1 MADVMVRVDR
11 DCYDSL
17 KEVCIRHP
25 LRPTMKATIERA
37 IELMIEDL
45 EVEITNANK

>member
-11 DCYDSL
+11 RWHEAL
-17 KEVCIRHP
+17 KEVCSRHP
-25 LRPTMKATIERA
+25 LRPTMKATLERS

-45 EVEITNANK
+45 EVEIENANK

>member
-11 DCYDSL
+11 RWHEAL
-17 KEVCIRHP
+17 KEVCSRHP
-25 LRPTMKATIERA
+25 LRPTMKATLERA

-45 EVEITNANK
+45 EVEIENANK